1 MSQIALEDISIG
13 FRGPLLLD
21 QVSARVERGDKIG
34 LLGRNGSGKTTL
46 LRMLLGLERPES
58 GRIELEAG
66 LKIASVPQDVP
77 AGTSGTVLEIVS
89 SGLPE
94 DYELPENEW
103 MKDQALE
110 RVFEQLH
117 LDPEAD
123 FSSLSIG
130 LKRRTLLGKAV
141 VGSPDVLLLDE
152 PTNHLDIDS
161 ILWLETF
168 LAGFSETLIFITHDR
183 AFLTKIANRILEIDR
198 GKLFDWEC
206 DYETFLKRKE
216 QALLAQEKQDALFD
230 KKLAIEEAWI
240 RTGIKAR
247 RTRNEGRVRRLEAM
261 RKERVGRPRKSGSM
275 GLAIDS
281 GDRSGMLVCDLQ
293 EASFGYGDRTMVK
306 SLDLTIM
313 RGDKIGILGR
323 NGAGKST
330 LLKGI
335 LGELAST
342 SGNVRLGTNLQIA
355 YFDQN
360 RDVLDPNLTAEENV
374 GVGRTTVTVN
384 GRNKHVIGYLQEFL
398 FTPEEARSKI
408 QFFSGGQ
415 RNRLLLAKLF
425 AQPANLLV
433 MDEPTND
440 LDAESLEILE
450 DRLVDYEGTLLV
462 VSHDRAFLN
471 NVVTSMIVFEPDGIR
486 EYVGGYD
493 DWLRQ
498 SKVQK
503 ESTSSGKGSKKSGG
517 SSPRT
522 PAEKNPGK
530 SAEKA
535 PEKVPEKVTANAP
548 AKAAEKSAAS
558 RLSYKEKLEL
568 ETLPSKIEAIE
579 LQKDSLHEKMSTPE
593 YFKLPAS
600 ELAQDAKRME
610 SLESDLIAA
619 YARLESLENR

>member
-1 MSQIALEDISIG
+1 MLEISLENVSVG

-21 QVSARVERGDKIG
+21 QVQARIESGDKIG

-46 LRMLLGLERPES
+46 MRMLLGLERPEA
-58 GRIELEAG
+58 GRIELAAG
-66 LKIASVPQDVP
+66 IKLAWVPQDVP
-77 AGTSGTVLEIVS
+77 LQTSGTVLEVVS
-89 SGLPE
+89 AGLSVE
-94 DYELPENEW
+94 YSLDENLW
-103 MKDQALE
+103 KKDQSLD
-110 RVFEQLH
+110 RVFAQLQ
-117 LDPEAD
+117 LDPKAD
-123 FSSLSIG
+123 FERLSIG
-130 LKRRTLLGKAV
+130 LKRRALLGKSI
-141 VGSPDVLLLDE
+141 VGDPDVLLLDE

-161 ILWLETF
+161 ILWLENF
-168 LAGFSETLIFITHDR
+168 LTGFSKTLIFVTHDR
-183 AFLTKIANRILEIDR
+183 AFLTKIATRILEIDR

-216 QALLAQEKQDALFD
+216 QALLAQEKQDTLFD
-230 KKLAIEEAWI
+230 KKLAIEETWI

-247 RTRNEGRVRRLEAM
+247 RTRNEGRVRRLESM
-261 RKERVGRPRKSGSM
+261 RQQRAARPSKSGSM
-275 GLAIDS
+275 RLAIDS
-281 GDRSGMLVCDLQ
+281 GERSGMLVCDLQ
-293 EASFGYGDRTMVK
+293 DASFGYASKAIVN

-335 LGELAST
+335 LGELQPLGGT
-342 SGNVRLGTNLQIA
+342 VRLGTNLQIA

-360 RDVLDPNLTAEENV
+360 RDILDPNLTAEENV
-374 GVGRTTVTVN
+374 GVGRTSVTIN

-450 DRLVDYEGTLLV
+450 ERLVDYEGTLLV

-471 NVVTSMIVFEPDGIR
+471 NVVTSMIVFEPEGIR

-498 SKVQK
+498 TKVNREAQAVSK
-503 ESTSSGKGSKKSGG
+503 STSKMTGTNPATTSGSKSD
-517 SSPRT
+517 
-522 PAEKNPGK
+522 
-530 SAEKA
+530 
-535 PEKVPEKVTANAP
+535 
-548 AKAAEKSAAS
+548 KSAAS
-558 RLSYKEKLEL
+558 KLTYKEKLEL
-568 ETLPSKIEAIE
+568 ESLPSKIQAIE
-579 LQKDSLHEKMSTPE
+579 VQQGKLHEKMSNSE
-593 YFKLPAS
+593 YFKQPAAQ
-600 ELAQDAKRME
+600 LASDAHEMQ
-610 SLESDLIAA
+610 
-619 YARLESLENR
+619 RLETMLLEAYQRLEWLEMRQS